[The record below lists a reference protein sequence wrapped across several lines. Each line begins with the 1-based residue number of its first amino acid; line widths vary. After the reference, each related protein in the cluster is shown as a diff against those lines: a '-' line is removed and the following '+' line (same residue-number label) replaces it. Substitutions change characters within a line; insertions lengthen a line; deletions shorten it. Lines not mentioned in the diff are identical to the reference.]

1 MKKTLYT
8 LMLSSLFAIG
18 IVSAQSTSTAT
29 TTATTTPV
37 VSTTTATTTAT
48 TTSTSTATTTAT
60 TTSLVCNLDALLKRE
75 DAIIAAYDVK
85 SAAVKAALTARR
97 ESYKTIFLVT
107 DKSQRE
113 EARKIANKNFKSA
126 RKTAER
132 NYEDAVYAA
141 RKVFITTV
149 KNCVT
154 TKNDKKFMEME
165 NRLDDRFDERSEKRS
180 DRSDRNEH

>member
-1 MKKTLYT
+1 
-8 LMLSSLFAIG
+8 MLSSLFAIG

-37 VSTTTATTTAT
+37 VATTTAT

-60 TTSLVCNLDALLKRE
+60 TTSLICNLDALLKRE

-85 SAAVKAALTARR
+85 STAVKAALTARR
-97 ESYKTIFLVT
+97 ESYKTIFLIT

-113 EARKIANKNFKSA
+113 EARKTANKNFKSA
-126 RKTAER
+126 RKIAEK

-154 TKNDKKFMEME
+154 TKNDKRFMEME